1 MHATGHWLMK
11 KAAIRDKL
19 HRDSNTIDGVSSLI
33 EYPTLYGSCMAT
45 NPRKLRGGQLLARS
59 IHQKG
64 VKHVF
69 TLAGGFC
76 NPALEGFME
85 CQTPVVNCPHEQIA
99 GHLADGHARIAREPT
114 VCLVGPEGF
123 ANAIPAM
130 MEAWGERSPVIFITG
145 SSTMKR
151 SGAGGFKE
159 IDDVRIAE
167 PICKYSISVTD
178 GNRIPELV
186 DRAWQIATSGY
197 PGPVHLSIPVDIMF
211 SSFDEECETA
221 ERPYHRSSI
230 TPGSSTLLQHRAWPA
245 PDALAETLELI
256 ANARKPILIGGHGV
270 WWSGADKQLEKTALA
285 LNIPVFNVPYHQ
297 KMLSETSPVYMGLAD
312 IHQYAP
318 SKFALQESDVIVMVG
333 GRLDNQMNFGNP
345 PFFPAQ
351 AKLVCVNGSFEEIE
365 FNRAADHI
373 LLSDPG
379 AFLEA
384 LAGLAT
390 NSAGKKD
397 NSWIEKN
404 RSKRDEWVETTISSL
419 KETIS
424 GGDWQPD
431 EIHPLQLSL
440 DVQAAMQDDDWL
452 VFDGG
457 NTHFWSEIAL
467 NIAGRGGLKLGGV
480 MHPGAYSLLG
490 VGVSF
495 ALSAK
500 RLHPEKSVV
509 LISGDGAFLSGGLSI
524 EAAFQENLPIVVVVD
539 NNGGLDCI
547 SQQQERL
554 FSNGEHFATDFR
566 DIPFHG
572 LFEGMGGY
580 GELVERQQDIKPAV
594 ERALASG
601 KPSCINVKARGVISP
616 IVAATSD
623 KRDKAS
629 IE

>member
-1 MHATGHWLMK
+1 MG
-11 KAAIRDKL
+11 
-19 HRDSNTIDGVSSLI
+19 SSKQI
-33 EYPTLYGSCMAT
+33 
-45 NPRKLRGGQLLARS
+45 RGGQLLARC
-59 IHQKG
+59 IHEKG
-64 VKHVF
+64 IRHVF

-85 CQTPVVNCPHEQIA
+85 CQTPVINCPHEQIA
-99 GHLADGHARIAREPT
+99 GHLADGHARISREPT

-123 ANAIPAM
+123 ANAVPSM

-167 PICKYSISVTD
+167 PLCKYSISVSD
-178 GNRIPELV
+178 GNRIPEFV
-186 DRAWQIATSGY
+186 DRAWQIAISGY

-211 SSFDEECETA
+211 SSFDEDCA
-221 ERPYHRSSI
+221 ARERPFTKNARENIQPHSNLI
-230 TPGSSTLLQHRAWPA
+230 PHRAWPE
-245 PDALAETLELI
+245 PEALATTLEI
-256 ANARKPILIGGHGV
+256 IGRAKRPILIGGHGV
-270 WWSGADKQLEKTALA
+270 WWSGAEKLLESAGIKLG
-285 LNIPVFNVPYHQ
+285 IPVFNVPYHQ
-297 KMLSETSPVYMGLAD
+297 KLLSETSSAYMGLAD

-318 SKFALQESDVIVMVG
+318 AKFALQNCDVAVMIG

-345 PFFPAQ
+345 PLFPDSTT
-351 AKLVCVNGSFEEIE
+351 LICINGSFEEIE
-365 FNRAADHI
+365 FNRAADHV
-373 LLSDPG
+373 LLSDPL
-379 AFLEA
+379 AFLDA
-384 LAGLAT
+384 LAAIANTTAHT
-390 NSAGKKD
+390 ND
-397 NSWIEKN
+397 QEWLQTN
-404 RSKRDEWVETTISSL
+404 RLKRREWVHESLAALDKTTTGP
-419 KETIS
+419 EW
-424 GGDWQPD
+424 GEE

-440 DVQAAMQDDDWL
+440 DVQSAMSDGDWL

-457 NTHFWSEIAL
+457 NTHFWSEIAC
-467 NIAGRGGLKLGGV
+467 NIAGHNGLRLGGV

-500 RLHPEKSVV
+500 RLNPQRQVV

-524 EAAFQENLPIVVVVD
+524 EAAFQESLPIVVVID

-554 FSNGEHFATDFR
+554 FANGDHFATDFR

-572 LFEGMGGY
+572 LFAGMGGY
-580 GELVERQQDIKPAV
+580 GELVEKRSEILPAV
-594 ERALASG
+594 QRALASG
-601 KPSCINVKARGVISP
+601 KPACINVKARGVISP